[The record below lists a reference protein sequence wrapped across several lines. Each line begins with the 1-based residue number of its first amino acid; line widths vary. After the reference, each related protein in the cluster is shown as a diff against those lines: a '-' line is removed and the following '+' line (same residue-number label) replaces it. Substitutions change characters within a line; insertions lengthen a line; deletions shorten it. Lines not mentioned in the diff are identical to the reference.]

1 MVSVPPR
8 VLHEELHLLMV
19 LAVLHL
25 LMVLAVLHLLMVLAV
40 PAVLLVLPKLQAPK
54 LVQLL
59 LLLRPMAM
67 AGLKMPPTPVP
78 GLLGVEGA
86 AQMPTGRT
94 EDMPYR
100 RPRIL
105 HKRSLCN
112 GHRTWPNLSSSVCP
126 RKRGFPCS
134 QHRKTRDRI
143 RGTCTSRP

>member
-1 MVSVPPR
+1 
-8 VLHEELHLLMV
+8 
-19 LAVLHL
+19 
-25 LMVLAVLHLLMVLAV
+25 MVLAV
-40 PAVLLVLPKLQAPK
+40 PAVLLVLPKLQAHK

-78 GLLGVEGA
+78 GLLGGEGA

-100 RPRIL
+100 RPRTL

-112 GHRTWPNLSSSVCP
+112 DHWPDDLISSLMYP
-126 RKRGFPCS
+126 RKRGFPCI
-134 QHRKTRDRI
+134 QHSNLDDRI
-143 RGTCTSRP
+143 RGKCTSSP